1 MIFIIRL
8 LVDHQLIISMQA
20 DHQDA
25 ILHRLANQEQLN
37 SLDLQ
42 KELGL
47 TSEELYK
54 ELVSLLALNY
64 IQLENQKV
72 LRIVLTKEGEAY
84 A

>member
-1 MIFIIRL
+1 
-8 LVDHQLIISMQA
+8 MQA

-25 ILHRLANQEQLN
+25 ILHRLVNQEQLN

>member
-1 MIFIIRL
+1 VIFIIRL

-20 DHQDA
+20 DYQDA
-25 ILHRLANQEQLN
+25 ILHRLVNQEQLN

>member
-1 MIFIIRL
+1 
-8 LVDHQLIISMQA
+8 MQA
-20 DHQDA
+20 DYQDA
-25 ILHRLANQEQLN
+25 ILHRLVNQEQLN